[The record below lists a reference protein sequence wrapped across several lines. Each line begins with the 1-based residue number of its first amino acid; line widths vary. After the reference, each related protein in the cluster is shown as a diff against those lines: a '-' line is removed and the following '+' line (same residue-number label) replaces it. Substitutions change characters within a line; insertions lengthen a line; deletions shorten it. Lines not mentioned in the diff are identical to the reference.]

1 MTLSPS
7 AGADLTVLV
16 VCTGNICR
24 SALAERL
31 GRAYLEETLGD
42 NADRVR
48 LVSAG
53 TRAVV
58 GSEMHPQSAL
68 VLRGLGTEP
77 GDFRARQLLPGHVAE
92 ADLVLTMTREHRR
105 AVLEL
110 APRSLARTFTLLEA
124 ADLLSRAAVPEASA
138 TGGPSADSRALI
150 RALAEA
156 RSRRQVSDADDV
168 ADPIGRPLEAH
179 QAAGDAIVASLLP
192 LLSRLAATYTL
203 PLAPET
209 AGGVAA

>member
-1 MTLSPS
+1 MSGP
-7 AGADLTVLV
+7 APAADLTVLM

-31 GRAYLEETLGD
+31 GRAYLTEALGED
-42 NADRVR
+42 AGRIR

-77 GDFRARQLLPGHVAE
+77 GDFRARQLEPVHVAE
-92 ADLVLTMTREHRR
+92 ADLVLTMTRAHRR
-105 AVLEL
+105 VVLEL
-110 APRSLARTFTLLEA
+110 APRALSRTFTLLEA
-124 ADLLSRAAVPEASA
+124 ADLLHHTGATAPAAGETV
-138 TGGPSADSRALI
+138 ADRGRALV
-150 RALAEA
+150 RALADA
-156 RSRRQVSDADDV
+156 RSRRHAGDADDV

-192 LLSRLAATYTL
+192 LLSRFADLYAA
-203 PLAPET
+203 PSHPAEGSDT
-209 AGGVAA
+209 AA